1 MPGRL
6 NTNETEAKR
15 LMYVPRHNRNEDR
28 PTLVA
33 FMRAHPFATLVT
45 HGADGLRATHLP
57 VVAEEEGDRVRLL
70 AHLARANPQWADFAD
85 GREAMTI
92 FAEPHAYISPRHYER
107 AESVPTWNYVAVHA
121 YGAPRI
127 IEDRDEKHA
136 QQSKLIAQ
144 HDAEY
149 GARFPDLP
157 RDYIDR
163 MLGAIVA
170 FAIDVTRLDARFK
183 LSQEKL
189 PVERERI
196 IAELGRASDTWSTET
211 AELMRK
217 YHR

>member
-1 MPGRL
+1 VPERL
-6 NTNETEAKR
+6 KTEDGA
-15 LMYVPRHNRNEDR
+15 MYIPPHNRIDDR

-33 FMRAHPFATLVT
+33 FMRAHSFAALVT
-45 HGADGLRATHLP
+45 QGESGLRATHLP
-57 VVAEEEGDRVRLL
+57 VVVEEEEGDRVRLL
-70 AHLARANPQWADFAD
+70 AHVARTNPQWRDFAD

-92 FAEPHAYISPRHYER
+92 FAEPHAYVSPRHYER

-121 YGAPRI
+121 YGVPRI
-127 IEDRDEKHA
+127 VDDRDEKHA
-136 QQSKLIAQ
+136 QQATLIAQ

-149 GARFPDLP
+149 GARFPGLP
-157 RDYIDR
+157 REYVDR

-170 FAIDVTRLDARFK
+170 FAIEVTRLDGRFK

-196 IAELGRASDTWSTET
+196 IAELARADDSWAVET

-217 YHR
+217 HHR